1 MSAIDTT
8 PGSIEGCAPAAG
20 ASARVLVVFEEGS
33 AGRATLQAA
42 LELAAGS
49 GAQLSVV
56 TLSWQAEHMHCCR
69 CVGPTNAF
77 NHAVRE
83 KAADELREARALVAM
98 GGASASFATLPGTP
112 DPALGAFIAEHDF
125 ELVLVPRQ
133 RLARGGGRLARELRQ
148 MTAGEVRSVGA
159 R

>member
-1 MSAIDTT
+1 MSAIATT
-8 PGSIEGCAPAAG
+8 PGSIAGCTAG
-20 ASARVLVVFEEGS
+20 QPRGTPMLVVFEEGS
-33 AGRATLQAA
+33 AGRATLQTA
-42 LELAAGS
+42 LELAAVDD
-49 GAQLSVV
+49 AQLSVL
-56 TLSWQAEHMHCCR
+56 TLSWEVEHLHCCR

-98 GGASASFATLPGTP
+98 AGARATFATVRGTP
-112 DPALGAFIAEHDF
+112 DPALGAFIAEHEF

-133 RLARGGGRLARELRQ
+133 RRGRRGGRLARELRR
-148 MTAGEVRSVGA
+148 MTAAEVRTVGA

>member
-1 MSAIDTT
+1 MTVTDTT
-8 PGSIEGCAPAAG
+8 SGSIAGCVAG
-20 ASARVLVVFEEGS
+20 APGSARVLVVFEEGS
-33 AGRATLQAA
+33 AGRATLQKV
-42 LELAAGS
+42 LKLAAG

-56 TLSWQAEHMHCCR
+56 TLSWEAEHVHCCR

-98 GGASASFATLPGTP
+98 VGARATFATLPGTP
-112 DPALGAFIAEHDF
+112 HPALGAFIGEHDF

-133 RLARGGGRLARELRQ
+133 RLARGGSRLARELRR
-148 MTAGEVRSVGA
+148 MTASEVRAVGA
-159 R
+159 N